1 MEYIEPRLRRAWFRR
16 SFTKR
21 VTCIV
26 KHTMDTITESPAAT
40 AIIPRFSE
48 RFGNWDTEMKTKYMK
63 NKYEKQL
70 RALGGYLVQND
81 HFPM

>member
-1 MEYIEPRLRRAWFRR
+1 MEDIEPRLRRAWFRR

-48 RFGNWDTEMKTKYMK
+48 RFGNWDTEMKTKYIK
-63 NKYEKQL
+63 NKYENS
-70 RALGGYLVQND
+70 YVHLVAI
-81 HFPM
+81 